1 MRLTGEGYELS
12 RDDQLEL
19 FLYPLLRNGRSTQD
33 VSHWDFLRGINWI
46 FEKSRLTRNVN
57 RAIWQATIPLYWQAL
72 HEWKGIPTNNENC
85 ATLENDSSIAE
96 INDAGAIE
104 AWEPVDACEIVSGE
118 QYMPALTRPELLLLK
133 TCLKRG
139 GFNLPL
145 EWREMAKQLFGRFD
159 AELKGEIQLGTDGQ
173 KTN

>member
-1 MRLTGEGYELS
+1 MRLTREGYELS

-85 ATLENDSSIAE
+85 APPGYLYDGYQN
-96 INDAGAIE
+96 
-104 AWEPVDACEIVSGE
+104 
-118 QYMPALTRPELLLLK
+118 
-133 TCLKRG
+133 
-139 GFNLPL
+139 
-145 EWREMAKQLFGRFD
+145 
-159 AELKGEIQLGTDGQ
+159 KGEIDNENRTHTYGRVPVRVL
-173 KTN
+173 